1 MSDLSR
7 QDYRRILYEEMGW
20 DDKLEELEKSEK
32 EEGAVSGS
40 SQAAS
45 GAGNVSPKRES
56 EQTA

>member
-1 MSDLSR
+1 MPTR
-7 QDYRRILYEEMGW
+7 EDYRRWLYDELGW

-45 GAGNVSPKRES
+45 GVANDAELP
-56 EQTA
+56 T